1 MRRLS
6 DPFLGG
12 GPLKESNHR
21 GSHLRRGLDI
31 SKCTLCFYSQ
41 FFLYSEQCSIYR
53 ILSSQNMHQDSGRLQ
68 EVKNNGKMINYQPR
82 KVVVV
87 TYRRG
92 SSCKAF
98 NNPLSPQYPHTNSPN
113 WSLYISLKNK
123 LREFG

>member
-1 MRRLS
+1 MKPPESDYAKCEDLVIPYRRRSLI
-6 DPFLGG
+6 GG
-12 GPLKESNHR
+12 CPLKESNHR

-53 ILSSQNMHQDSGRLQ
+53 ILNSQNMHQDIGRLQ
-68 EVKNNGKMINYQPR
+68 EVKNNGKIINYQPR

-92 SSCKAF
+92 SSCKA
-98 NNPLSPQYPHTNSPN
+98 LI
-113 WSLYISLKNK
+113 L
-123 LREFG
+123 